1 MNVKKYVAEDMR
13 QALKIIRDELGPDA
27 VILSNRRIAN
37 GVEVQAATDFD
48 ETEFNTMKANS
59 ADSASVKAAQ
69 TARKHHNDINASPF
83 ESLLNQYAQPAT
95 TASSDEGLMVAMR
108 SEIENLRLLL
118 KDQMNLVNQ
127 DHWAMNNPV
136 KAGVLKRFEDLDFNP
151 AISRM
156 LAEHASSRP
165 TIDEGW
171 AASLQYLQKKIP
183 VLNEERITSGKVV
196 ALLGATGVGKTTTLA
211 KMAVKYALEYGSDNL
226 ALVTTDCY
234 RIAAHEQLRTLGRI
248 INVPVSMVNEQSSL
262 KQVLRTLRHKS
273 LILVDMPGLDMNHME
288 RQQELQDLVDSGERV
303 TRLLVMPS
311 GSRSKVIKQ
320 TYEQLGGHEL
330 DGCII
335 SKMDESNAL
344 GEVLSLIVEKQ
355 LPVAYIT
362 NGQSIHTDIETC
374 DTHLLVNTMIN
385 QNSNNDIPTPN
396 SNFVD
401 MSLVSNAALQQ
412 HQASM
417 QNQYG
422 AHQAR

>member
-1 MNVKKYVAEDMR
+1 MNIKKYVAEDMR

-37 GVEVQAATDFD
+37 GVEVQAAIDFD
-48 ETEFNTMKANS
+48 ETKFNNMTANS
-59 ADSASVKAAQ
+59 AGSASVKAAQ
-69 TARKHHNDINASPF
+69 TARKHQNDVNASPF
-83 ESLLNQYAQPAT
+83 ESLLNQYAQPANT
-95 TASSDEGLMVAMR
+95 HNSDEGLMVAMR

-127 DHWAMNNPV
+127 DHWAINNPV
-136 KAGVLKRFEDLDFNP
+136 KAGVLKRFEELHFNP

-156 LAEHASSRP
+156 LAEQASSRP

-171 AASLQYLQKKIP
+171 TASLQYLQKKIP
-183 VLNEERITSGKVV
+183 VFDEELITGGKIV

-211 KMAVKYALEYGSDNL
+211 KMAVKYALKYGSDNL

-273 LILVDMPGLDMNHME
+273 LILVDMPGLDINHME

-303 TRLLVMPS
+303 TRLLVMPC
-311 GSRSKVIKQ
+311 GSRSEVIQQ
-320 TYEQLGGHEL
+320 TYEQLGGHKL
-330 DGCII
+330 DGCIL
-335 SKMDESNAL
+335 SKMDESHAL

-362 NGQSIHTDIETC
+362 NGQSIHTDIATC
-374 DTHLLVNTMIN
+374 DTGLLMNKMIN
-385 QNSNNDIPTPN
+385 KNSCYDTSISNT
-396 SNFVD
+396 NFVD
-401 MSLVSNAALQQ
+401 MSLVSNTALQQ